1 MLSWIRTAISLISFG
16 FGIQQF
22 FRISRAGTP
31 ENKGFIGPHEFG
43 LIMIIIG
50 LLALLFVTLEQ
61 RAAINM
67 LRVQY
72 PVAEGYL
79 GIPRS
84 RANLLAA
91 LIAILGL
98 LSISSI
104 IFQK

>member
-1 MLSWIRTAISLISFG
+1 MLSWIRTAISLITFG

-22 FRISRAGTP
+22 FRLSSTGVPESRGL
-31 ENKGFIGPHEFG
+31 IGPHEFG
-43 LIMIIIG
+43 SMMIIIG
-50 LLALLFVTLEQ
+50 LLALLLVTLEQ
-61 RAAINM
+61 RAAIKM

-72 PVAEGYL
+72 PAEKGYI
-79 GIPRS
+79 GVPYS

-98 LSISSI
+98 LALSSM